1 MCVCHCQLWFLARLK
16 QFLHS
21 VVFSENKALV
31 SVPGI
36 GYPDLAEKS
45 CKYLLCYE
53 WLWAIEGK
61 EKQNRFC
68 LSLIFLSPSEIWKI
82 PPENSILTWPHKPMS
97 YVFKLAARSRE
108 KWLFCYKS
116 GVLYGDK
123 TSLNAGGEKAC
134 YQKYVPGGRDWHFK
148 QENQN
153 SRSKWVW
160 GSN

>member
-1 MCVCHCQLWFLARLK
+1 MSLP
-16 QFLHS
+16 
-21 VVFSENKALV
+21 ALV
-31 SVPGI
+31 SSKTERVLAFCCLLWKQGSGECTRYRIPR
-36 GYPDLAEKS
+36 YLKDLAEKS

-123 TSLNAGGEKAC
+123 TSLNAGGEK
-134 YQKYVPGGRDWHFK
+134 
-148 QENQN
+148 
-153 SRSKWVW
+153 SLLSKVCAWRKRLAF
-160 GSN
+160 